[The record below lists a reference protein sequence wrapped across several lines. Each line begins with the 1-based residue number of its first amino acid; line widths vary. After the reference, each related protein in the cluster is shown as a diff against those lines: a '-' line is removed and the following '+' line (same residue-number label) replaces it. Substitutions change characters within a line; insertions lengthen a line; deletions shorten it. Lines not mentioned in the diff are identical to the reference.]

1 MQRCERLCKDKGYKH
16 ITAKMLKDMGDAETI
31 LMTSENLKSAIR
43 DMDPLY
49 WTNQ

>member
-1 MQRCERLCKDKGYKH
+1 MQRRKELCSAVKNQARIKD
-16 ITAKMLKDMGDAETI
+16 IGDAETI